1 MILTVDIGNSNIK
14 VGAWDGDKLE
24 FVARLQT
31 SLRSTQDEYAIA
43 LTSLLQLHR
52 CNENQFDGAIISSV
66 VPPLSATFRGAIEQI
81 LHTKR
86 VFLIGPGIKTGLNIR
101 IDNPGVLGADIVC
114 AAVAALAKYPTPC
127 VVVGLGTATT
137 LTALGKNGDLLGV
150 ILYPGIGISLDALSQ
165 RTAQLPHISLDE
177 PAVLIGKNS
186 VDSMRSGIVLGTA
199 GMLDGLLD
207 RLREELGESM
217 TVVALGGYISYICKH
232 CRTSIIENDELVMEG
247 LRLIY
252 YKNLK

>member
-31 SLRSTQDEYAIA
+31 NLRATQDEYAIA

-52 CNENQFDGAIISSV
+52 CNENQFDGAIVSSV
-66 VPPLSATFRGAIEQI
+66 VPPLSATFRGAIEQS
-81 LHTKR
+81 LNTRR

-101 IDNPGVLGADIVC
+101 IDNPAVLGADIVC
-114 AAVAALAKYPTPC
+114 AAVAALAKYPMPC

-137 LTALGKNGDLLGV
+137 LTALDKDGDLLGV
-150 ILYPGIGISLDALSQ
+150 ILHPGIGISMEALSQ
-165 RTAQLPHISLDE
+165 RTAQLPYISLDE

-199 GMLDGLLD
+199 GMLDGLLE
-207 RLREELGESM
+207 RLREELGDAM
-217 TVVALGGYISYICKH
+217 TVVALGGYTSNICKH